1 VARRIN
7 LSQIGSFSTEKY
19 EQLLRETVMETSR
32 RLKEESPVDLG
43 RFRLSWAVGENS
55 SPFPGMPPGDYRG
68 TPVPEEPRRVG
79 YQVERAG
86 RVYSIHNNLPY
97 AEKLANGRAGS
108 GLKKEK
114 RYNPFR
120 EVDNWASP
128 GGGSSHQTNG
138 PGWIDLIAREMI
150 AWVKQEADRIGR
162 QD

>member
-1 VARRIN
+1 MARRIQ
-7 LSQIGSFSTEKY
+7 LSQIGSFSTEKF
-19 EQLLRETVMETSR
+19 EQLLRVVVLRVDSEVKT
-32 RLKEESPVDLG
+32 KSPVDLG
-43 RFRLSWAVGENS
+43 RFRLSWAVGENA

-68 TPVPEEPRRVG
+68 QPVPPVPRKVN

-86 RVYSIHNNLPY
+86 NAYSIHNNLPY

-108 GLKKEK
+108 GKKEEK
-114 RYNPFR
+114 RYKPFR
-120 EVDNWASP
+120 KVDNWASP

-138 PGWIDLIAREMI
+138 PGWIDLIAREMT